1 MRLNRLEIAGFKSF
15 ADRSELAF
23 DTGVTAIVGPN
34 GCGKSNVVDAITW
47 VLGEQS
53 AKSLRGEH
61 MQDIIFQGSDSRK
74 STSAAEVRLRLS
86 GVAARVPGNGSVRPE
101 PLSPGEA
108 IVAAAAGELPPA
120 VDPLAGLD
128 VESLIVRDVE
138 LSRRLY
144 RSGESEYLIDGE
156 VVRLKDVQ
164 DLLMDA
170 GVGVKAYAVIEQGK
184 IGQIL
189 SARPTDRRQ
198 LIEEAAGITK
208 YKSRRRS
215 AELKLEAA
223 QQNLTRVD
231 DIIFEVE
238 KQRGALKRQAAKAR
252 RYKRLREELRRW
264 EKVQFAQR
272 YRLLSEAIEATRARL
287 ADARARETGAAGR
300 LAEVENTLER
310 LRLELTEAD
319 TKTTAAREAAHARE
333 LSIGRLQQQVAFDKQ
348 QVESLTAAALVM
360 GAEIE
365 TLEARR
371 APAGLELEQRRAAAE
386 RAVGERATA
395 ADVLAQEEEAHAL
408 ANRTIEGLEA
418 DVEAARSEVYAA
430 VNAATALRHAMDHAA
445 AARVRI
451 GEQLAKLDVERN
463 DLAVE
468 AQRAALER
476 ATAEEALRRSQD
488 AMDTLHVDRAA
499 RDSELSV
506 ARSSRDAL
514 GKDVRTREHELAGV
528 VARLKSLEELD
539 AARAEY
545 GDGARIILAESGDSV
560 PQLGSVADYVDV
572 DQEYERAVDA
582 SLGDLLQHVVV
593 RTHADAAAGLQFV
606 RERAAG
612 RVGFVVVDGS
622 VVSGASVLEAPVD
635 ESLVAEPLVAE
646 SLLSEASVA
655 ESFVPE
661 VAVPEA
667 PVAEPAVVP
676 SSVPDSVSLVAGPW
690 SSVPSLASMVRLSGP
705 AAEAIRGLIANVYVA
720 ASRDEAAALA
730 AGTGAVA
737 VTRDG
742 EVFHGAHRVEGGA
755 RDEARSILTTK
766 REIKELRERADA
778 GDAALVR
785 LLEDATGLDAAIAAA
800 ESAIASLQAE
810 LHRQEKAVVGYDL
823 QVTTAGDAA
832 DRVSRKQEQ
841 ITLER
846 RSAEEELRAQER
858 RQDEARESI
867 QRIETEQRA
876 ADEELSAAQRKLFE
890 GRETAANQS
899 RVTAEAKAA
908 HAALVERSSALGI
921 EVQRLEDAAR
931 ELEQR
936 VVTRA
941 EELQRN
947 VSRREGLRDAIGASE
962 RQLDEDVRTF
972 DDLREQVRTADEASQ
987 ELRGQF
993 DAQDVRIREARKA
1006 LETVRDEA
1014 SHLEVQRATAESD
1027 LGHLATNCAD
1037 TVQAT
1042 LDEVAAEVA
1051 QMEQDGLLASPKA
1064 VEDTPEA
1071 AEVEDATPGAAPAA
1085 AQDASPAPEEPAPA
1099 ASRTLTPDEMVTD
1112 LRAKVDRMGAVNM
1125 MAIDQFDDL
1134 ESRHTF
1140 LTAQRKDLV
1149 DSIAATNDAIRKIDK
1164 TTRERFQEAFTIIN
1178 QNFEGTFTTLF
1189 GGGKAGLVLLDES
1202 DALESGIDIIASPPG
1217 KRLQSIQLLSG
1228 GEKALTAMA
1237 LMFAIFKYRPSPF
1250 CLLDEIDAPL
1260 DDANIGRFVE
1270 MLQNMGEHTQFILIT
1285 HNRKTMEIADRLY
1298 GVTMEE
1304 PGVSKLISVQLN

>member
-53 AKSLRGEH
+53 AKSLRGEQ
-61 MQDIIFQGSDSRK
+61 MQDVIFQGSDSRK

-86 GVAARVPGNGSVRPE
+86 GVASRVPGVGAVREPPTLRETPTIRETATLPE
-101 PLSPGEA
+101 PWAVLEPP
-108 IVAAAAGELPPA
+108 LP
-120 VDPLAGLD
+120 VGVLD
-128 VESLIVRDVE
+128 DEPLIVRDVE

-252 RYKRLREELRRW
+252 RYQRLREELRRW

-272 YRLLSEAIEATRARL
+272 YRLLGEAIEATRARL
-287 ADARARETGAAGR
+287 ADARAREAAAAGH
-300 LAEVENTLER
+300 LAEVETTLER
-310 LRLELTEAD
+310 LRLELTDAD
-319 TKTTAAREAAHARE
+319 ARTTAAREAAHARE

-348 QVESLTAAALVM
+348 QVETLGVTAAALES
-360 GAEIE
+360 EIE
-365 TLEARR
+365 ALDARR
-371 APAGLELEQRRAAAE
+371 EPARVELDQRRAASE
-386 RAVGERATA
+386 RAVDERGHA
-395 ADVLAQEEEAHAL
+395 AEVLAQEEEAHAL
-408 ANRTIEGLEA
+408 AHRTIEGLES

-430 VNAATALRHAMDHAA
+430 VNAATALRHAMEHAA
-445 AARVRI
+445 AARARI
-451 GEQLAKLDVERN
+451 GEQLGKLDVERN

-468 AQRAALER
+468 LQRAADER
-476 ATAEEALRRSQD
+476 GAAEGALRRARE
-488 AMDTLHVDRAA
+488 AMETLHVDRAA
-499 RDSELSV
+499 RESELSV
-506 ARSSRDAL
+506 ARSSREAL
-514 GKDVRTREHELAGV
+514 GRDVRTREHELAGV

-545 GDGARIILAESGDSV
+545 GDGARIILAESGDAV
-560 PQLGSVADYVDV
+560 AHLGSVADYVEV
-572 DQEYERAVDA
+572 DQKYERAVDA

-606 RERAAG
+606 RDRAAG
-612 RVGFVVVDGS
+612 RVGFVVIDGTVPGPLVPGPES
-622 VVSGASVLEAPVD
+622 PVD
-635 ESLVAEPLVAE
+635 S
-646 SLLSEASVA
+646 
-655 ESFVPE
+655 
-661 VAVPEA
+661 
-667 PVAEPAVVP
+667 
-676 SSVPDSVSLVAGPW
+676 PW
-690 SSVPSLASMVRLSGP
+690 SSVPRLGALVRLVGP
-705 AAEAIRGLIANVYVA
+705 AAEAISAQIGDVLVA
-720 ASRDEAAALA
+720 DTSDQAREAARETG
-730 AGTGAVA
+730 GTA
-737 VTRDG
+737 VTLSG
-742 EVFHGAHRVEGGA
+742 EVFRGAHRVEGGA

-778 GDAALVR
+778 GDATLVR
-785 LLEDATGLDAAIAAA
+785 MLEEATGLDMAIAAA

-810 LHRQEKAVVGYDL
+810 LHRQEKAIVGYDL
-823 QVTTAGDAA
+823 QVTAAVDAA
-832 DRVSRKQEQ
+832 DRVSRKQDQ
-841 ITLER
+841 IALER
-846 RSAEEELRAQER
+846 RSAEQELRSQEHR
-858 RQDEARESI
+858 EDEARQSI

-876 ADEELSAAQRKLFE
+876 ADEQLSAAQRTLFE
-890 GRETAANQS
+890 ARETAANQS

-908 HAALVERSSALGI
+908 HAALVERSSALAI

-936 VVTRA
+936 VVARA
-941 EELQRN
+941 DELRRN
-947 VSRREGLRDAIGASE
+947 VSRREELREGIAASE
-962 RQLDEDVRTF
+962 RQLDEDLRTF
-972 DDLREQVRTADEASQ
+972 DDLRTQVRTADEASQ
-987 ELRGQF
+987 GLREQF
-993 DAQDVRIREARKA
+993 DAQEARIREARKA
-1006 LETVRDEA
+1006 LDAVRNEA

-1027 LGHLATNCAD
+1027 LGHLATSCVE

-1042 LDEVAAEVA
+1042 LDEVSAEVA
-1051 QMEQDGLLASPKA
+1051 QMEREGLLASPKA
-1064 VEDTPEA
+1064 VEDTPEP
-1071 AEVEDATPGAAPAA
+1071 AEVEDAAGAGPLARA
-1085 AQDASPAPEEPAPA
+1085 AQGAQAAQGFSPAPEEASEAAAPA
-1099 ASRTLTPDEMVTD
+1099 MSRTLTPDEMVLD
-1112 LRAKVDRMGAVNM
+1112 IRAKVDRMGAVNM

-1164 TTRERFQEAFTIIN
+1164 TTRERFQEAFTVIN

-1270 MLQNMGEHTQFILIT
+1270 MLQGMGEHTQFILIT